1 MRTISVLIAAAL
13 LAGVLTSCGVNTGS
27 SSCLCVTRHA
37 SGEKGEV
44 LDSWVNF
51 GIPEAGAPSGYVDEV
66 AVAELTFLSI
76 RGDQGIQVFVCNQHR
91 LLTSIEIDD
100 QGPELFSVPPGCTIQ
115 IRCARREGQSGGC
128 ETEYRFR
135 WLH

>member
-1 MRTISVLIAAAL
+1 MRMIWVLMAAAL
-13 LAGVLTSCGVNTGS
+13 TTGILTSCGMNTVR
-27 SSCLCVTRHA
+27 SSCLCVTQHA

-44 LDSWVNF
+44 LNSWANF
-51 GIPEAGAPSGYVDEV
+51 GLPEVGAPSGYVDEV

-91 LLTSIEIDD
+91 QLTAIEIDD
-100 QGPELFSVPPGCTIQ
+100 LGPELFSVPPGCTIQ
-115 IRCARREGQSGGC
+115 IKCANREGRSGGC

>member
-1 MRTISVLIAAAL
+1 M
-13 LAGVLTSCGVNTGS
+13 
-27 SSCLCVTRHA
+27 A
-37 SGEKGEV
+37 SDRPPV
-44 LDSWVNF
+44 D
-51 GIPEAGAPSGYVDEV
+51 PS
-66 AVAELTFLSI
+66 ELTFLSI